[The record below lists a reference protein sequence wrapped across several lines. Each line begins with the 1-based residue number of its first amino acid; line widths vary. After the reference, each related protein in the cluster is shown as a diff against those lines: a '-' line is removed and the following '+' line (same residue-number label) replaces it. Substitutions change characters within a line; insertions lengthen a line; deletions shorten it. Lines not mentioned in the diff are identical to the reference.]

1 MSKLRAAMV
10 LLAVA
15 AATAACHPDEPSG
28 GKAPVGQAPAGGCR
42 TEFLNPWRP
51 VITSGRLIRGE
62 AVSRCRQRPR
72 SHTTT
77 LTLERQ
83 SPAGWETKD
92 TETSSQIPTVQ
103 GITLL
108 VLVDC
113 APGNWRLRA
122 QVKVA
127 WPYGVVQSPG
137 DTSDILKVRD
147 RKDCEAPR

>member
-1 MSKLRAAMV
+1 MLRRLPHAIPTSRQGV
-10 LLAVA
+10 RRR
-15 AATAACHPDEPSG
+15 SG
-28 GKAPVGQAPAGGCR
+28 RHRPAGAALK
-42 TEFLNPWRP
+42 FLNPWRRP